1 MGNSLN
7 SSLTSATNMERP
19 GVLKDFPP
27 VIPINAE
34 GMLAASI
41 NQFEEAIAA
50 ANANASAGVATDIKQ
65 TVGKQGGNVLVNV
78 VSMQDC
84 KFEECTNLT
93 EMVGKQGCAFD
104 GNTAADCKEHCDKVN
119 ANDADAECMCPDALT
134 CGAPMLNMVW
144 NDACSRRFTKE
155 TCTVGRSMGGRLNG
169 TCEWVGNKCQ
179 KKTDCSVVTQAGA
192 AEGAGCAPP
201 LAAEA
206 FFKKNQL
213 RACWGE
219 DSDEHRGCIH
229 GDHNDPMAPTV
240 ANGCLGLCVVGGGS
254 CSDGASLNEDACAQK
269 SHTWT
274 EARCSNG
281 ASKKQSKCKGTWIK
295 ASCSDGVSNS
305 KTACESKRHLWTP
318 SCPSDDDT
326 ERLPRNPAL
335 GGTTA
340 HRRMLL
346 CQDFAEKNYPFE
358 ALQGTE
364 EDKYQLDYYDSLMLA
379 SNPIDTCAR
388 MDKRELCGKN
398 PQCMWKSG
406 KCLKSPEYATS
417 VLTSICDTMS
427 VEHQCAAHPDCK
439 WNGAGRWCEV
449 NGDKVKLR
457 RQNLKDSIDRR
468 VDQNTKDFCYEK
480 TRIDKSRSGYKRV
493 CHRMLAGEDI
503 DDAQTCPPGFNTLPK
518 DAFGIVHESPTSG
531 DGAEGA
537 VCLGGPCDTCASSD
551 VRLCQ
556 KHTEQ
561 QACEDQQHGICN
573 WHLSTRTNK
582 YSCVDV
588 PCHERTHDQCQTN
601 CVWNTDVNVCEG
613 CIMARDQNMATVD
626 GSASPKNPVTALA
639 PLKLTNMTYGGQCT
653 IENITQINEAS
664 LSRDGEQVVEKMNHS
679 LNRLDMAAIR
689 QALRGA
695 GAAAMGGFG
704 ANKES
709 EARSIA
715 KQTQDAAVKIT
726 NEVSQACG
734 QKGGAVSLLA
744 NLVGESCIN
753 TRKCEIDGVDQRNSL
768 EKIETCVQNIS
779 VGNDMTQNMLNR
791 INQLAVESATGTL
804 RGALIDTV
812 VWGTVVLGSVAALV
826 AWVVGGPS
834 SSVATLIMGTTV
846 VAGLGMYLWLP
857 SRRDAA
863 TAQEFVMHGSV
874 KRRPG
879 DYTKHKYNPLPEA
892 CGMQPYDDKDI
903 QGGYAEAY
911 GICKD
916 DPYCKTFFFKADSDR
931 AKYEVADCSEPQHK
945 TREAC
950 EDNGETWVGCTGK
963 SKQRC
968 TADPKCVAL
977 PKKTWTDRWYG
988 FLSHTSGTDGAP
1000 HIHLVQELLRD
1011 TADVG
1016 DMPDS
1021 TELAEL
1027 LDQGKTVSFEA
1038 DGPSGS
1044 PVKGTVTGISTTQ
1057 IDTDEPMVKK
1067 LTYGTRIV
1075 LKTGD
1080 FGICSDGTSTD
1091 KTTCL
1096 ADVDCV
1102 SGPPTDKFE
1111 SDCKLNMRRCPAE
1124 CATNPFVEEGKRK
1137 GELKYLCQRCCE
1149 AKAGTGTKNSDC
1161 QPYADFVGGRR
1172 TLQCSSCKAAPGKMW
1187 MYYENA
1193 GAQRACSDPQYTTR
1207 EACEKHGNAWA
1218 RCIAGLDQPHMV
1230 TGDQLQCFDR
1240 AERWLGYAAPKYPY
1254 AKAGKALAIEA
1265 AAWGVGAIVA
1275 VLLAHIVCSNI
1286 PGLNKAMGLV
1296 D

>member
-19 GVLKDFPP
+19 GVLKDFPT

-34 GMLAASI
+34 GLLAASI

-65 TVGKQGGNVLVNV
+65 TVGKQGGNVLINI

-119 ANDADAECMCPDALT
+119 ANDANAECMCPDALT
-134 CGAPMLNMVW
+134 CASPKLNTVW
-144 NDACSRRFTKE
+144 NDACSRRFTE
-155 TCTVGRSMGGRLNG
+155 NTCTVGRVMGGSMAK

-179 KKTDCSVVTQAGA
+179 KITDCSVVTDAGA
-192 AEGAGCAPP
+192 AEGVKCAPP
-201 LAAEA
+201 LAVEA

-229 GDHNDPMAPTV
+229 GDHNNPMAPTV

-254 CSDGASLNEDACAQK
+254 CSDGVSSSK
-269 SHTWT
+269 S
-274 EARCSNG
+274 
-281 ASKKQSKCKGTWIK
+281 
-295 ASCSDGVSNS
+295 
-305 KTACESKRHLWTP
+305 ACESKRYLWTP
-318 SCPSDDDT
+318 SCPSDDMT
-326 ERLPRNPAL
+326 ERLPRNPVL

-379 SNPIDTCAR
+379 ANPIDTCAR
-388 MDKRELCGKN
+388 MDTRELCGKN

-406 KCLKSPEYATS
+406 QCLKSPEYATS

-427 VEHQCAAHPDCK
+427 VQHQCAAHPDCT

-449 NGDKVKLR
+449 NGDQVKLR
-457 RQNLKDSIDRR
+457 RRNLKDSIDRR

-518 DAFGIVHESPTSG
+518 DAFGIVHDSPTSG

-537 VCLGGPCDTCASSD
+537 VCLEGDCDVCEGKLSD

-556 KHTEQ
+556 KIETELL
-561 QACEDQQHGICN
+561 CESKLPYICK
-573 WHLSTRTNK
+573 WHRSTRTNK

-588 PCHERTHDQCQTN
+588 PCHERTTEQCKTN
-601 CVWNTDVNVCEG
+601 CVWNDDANVCEG
-613 CIMARDQNMATVD
+613 CIMADENMA
-626 GSASPKNPVTALA
+626 TALA
-639 PLKLTNMTYGGQCT
+639 PLKLTSMTYGGQCT
-653 IENITQINEAS
+653 IENIKQINEAS
-664 LSRDGEQVVEKMNHS
+664 ISRGGEQVVEKMDNS

-715 KQTQDAAVKIT
+715 KQTQDAAIKIT
-726 NEVSQACG
+726 NKVSQACG
-734 QKGGAVSLLA
+734 QKDGAVSLLA
-744 NLVGESCIN
+744 NLVGQSCIN
-753 TRKCEIDGVDQRNSL
+753 TRKCEIKGVVQKNSL
-768 EKIETCVQNIS
+768 EKVEDCVQKIS

-791 INQLAVESATGTL
+791 INQLAVDSATGLL

-834 SSVATLIMGTTV
+834 SSVATIIVGTTV
-846 VAGLGMYLWLP
+846 VAGIGMYLWLP

-874 KRRPG
+874 KRRP
-879 DYTKHKYNPLPEA
+879 DNYTKPKYNPLPET
-892 CGMQPYDDKDI
+892 CGMQPYDVKDI

-916 DPYCKTFFFKADSDR
+916 DPYCKTFFFKADSDNV
-931 AKYEVADCSEPQHK
+931 KYDVADCTDPQYD
-945 TREAC
+945 TREEC
-950 EDNGETWVGCTGK
+950 EDNGETWARCTGK
-963 SKQRC
+963 SKQQC

-1027 LDQGKTVSFEA
+1027 LDKGKTVSFEA
-1038 DGPSGS
+1038 DGPSGR
-1044 PVKGTVTGISTTQ
+1044 PVTGTVTEISTTQ

-1080 FGICSDGTSTD
+1080 FGICSTNPPPYSCPTLEWTN

-1096 ADVDCV
+1096 AAVKCV
-1102 SGPPTDKFE
+1102 PGPPTDKFE
-1111 SDCKLNMRRCPAE
+1111 SDCQLNTQRCPAK

-1137 GELKYLCQRCCE
+1137 GELEEMCKKCCE
-1149 AKAGTGTKNSDC
+1149 AKAGTGTKKSQC
-1161 QPYADFVGGRR
+1161 QPYVDFVGGRR

-1193 GAQRACSDPQYTTR
+1193 GAQRACSDPLYTTR
-1207 EACEKHGNAWA
+1207 EACEQHGSTWA
-1218 RCIAGLDQPHMV
+1218 RCITGLDQPHLV
-1230 TGDQLQCFDR
+1230 TGNQLQCFDR
-1240 AERWLGYAAPKYPY
+1240 VERWLGYTAPKYPY
-1254 AKAGKALAIEA
+1254 AKAGKSLAIEA
-1265 AAWGVGAIVA
+1265 AAWGAGAIVA
-1275 VLLAHIVCSNI
+1275 VLLVHIVCSNI
-1286 PGLNKAMGLV
+1286 PGLNKAMGLI